1 MCRSGIPSSL
11 RRERPAILR
20 LPAATCQ
27 GLSWDALRV
36 ASPYAAPPR
45 GLTRRHALLAGA
57 LAAGAALV
65 PARLAWAARGPGPVR
80 SATYARLVATLRRAP
95 DGAYRGARSAAAAA
109 REFARWYAAQDASV
123 RAHADAVLDGLAA
136 APVLGSAR
144 FAEAAGPA
152 AGADAALFAAALDL
166 AALTCAPPPDEDEHP
181 LAPAPW

>member
-1 MCRSGIPSSL
+1 MRCSPAHSPRVRRSCPRASPG
-11 RRERPAILR
+11 
-20 LPAATCQ
+20 LPAGPA
-27 GLSWDALRV
+27 GPVRDLR
-36 ASPYAAPPR
+36 AARRGAPPR
-45 GLTRRHALLAGA
+45 AGRQLPRCA
-57 LAAGAALV
+57 
-65 PARLAWAARGPGPVR
+65 
-80 SATYARLVATLRRAP
+80 
-95 DGAYRGARSAAAAA
+95 SAAAAA

-166 AALTCAPPPDEDEHP
+166 AALTCAPPADEDEHA

>member
-1 MCRSGIPSSL
+1 MAP
-11 RRERPAILR
+11 RRDVSRPELG
-20 LPAATCQ
+20 C
-27 GLSWDALRV
+27 S
-36 ASPYAAPPR
+36 PR
-45 GLTRRHALLAGA
+45 GLPVRRAPARADAPPCAARRRTRRGCGGRAPRASPGL
-57 LAAGAALV
+57 
-65 PARLAWAARGPGPVR
+65 PAGPGR
-80 SATYARLVATLRRAP
+80 SGSATYARLVATLRRAP
-95 DGAYRGARSAAAAA
+95 DGGYRGTRSAAAAA

-166 AALTCAPPPDEDEHP
+166 AALTCAPPADEDEHP